1 LYKGLRAALLEL
13 TPDELAALLA
23 DLANSANLPNAT
35 FKRARLDLPS
45 FSAVKWSEFA
55 EGYGLHEDAS
65 CLNFES
71 FETPRYRLPPSLH
84 QAMFENAWRWQ
95 DVYREKLDLGEETR
109 VRLLEPVCQ
118 LNSDYMRCTD

>member
-1 LYKGLRAALLEL
+1 MLRSREL
-13 TPDELAALLA
+13 TSDELAVLLA

-35 FKRARLDLPS
+35 FKKARVDLPS

-55 EGYGLHEDAS
+55 KEYSLPDNAS
-65 CLNFES
+65 YLNLKS
-71 FETPRYRLPPSLH
+71 FKTPRYRLPPSLH

-95 DVYREKLDLGEETR
+95 DVYREKVEQEREEAR

-118 LNSDYMRCTD
+118 PNIGYVRCTD